1 MKEYRLSAWP
11 EHSPEFQRTGH
22 RRVLSEMSSRY
33 MTVIQLADVSGL
45 KKNEVRAFIEMLDGR
60 GLVNEREATVP
71 ESFLDSKSP
80 LGWLRRAMT
89 TSSDRR

>member
-33 MTVIQLADVSGL
+33 MSVGQLAEASGL
-45 KKNEVRAFIEMLDGR
+45 KRNEVRAFIEMLGGR
-60 GLVNEREATVP
+60 GLVTERDATAP
-71 ESFLDSKSP
+71 DSVIDSRSP
-80 LGWLRRAMT
+80 LGWLWRAIAAP
-89 TSSDRR
+89 SDRR